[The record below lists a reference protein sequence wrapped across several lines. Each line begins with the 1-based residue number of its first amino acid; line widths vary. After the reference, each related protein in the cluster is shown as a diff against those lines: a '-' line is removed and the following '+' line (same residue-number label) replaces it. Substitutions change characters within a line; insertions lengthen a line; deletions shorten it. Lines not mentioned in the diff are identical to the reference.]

1 MAIGALESGWGSSSI
16 AKGKGNLW
24 GWGAVNS
31 NPYGG
36 AKAFDPNDMG
46 KSFGIYSNELLS
58 KYYKD
63 YGAKSINSI
72 GTGSNP
78 AKKGYAYGNDG
89 SISKTWAP
97 QVVSTGT
104 RIINSMPSGISG
116 KGGSGGFGDGIS
128 YRDIRSSNLSGN
140 MGDTNILDLLNNKTN
155 KHSYK
160 TSIGGNGSNNILRNE
175 MNSSNTKHILNIT
188 NAKKN
193 LSTTSKIETLL
204 ENVCTLLESIDTSAS
219 GSKKILSGLNNG
231 TTTNNVIVSKYPNT
245 TNKTSSNVSTKK
257 AQSLQ
262 MSSSK
267 TNANLA
273 AKLAKG

>member
-1 MAIGALESGWGSSSI
+1 
-16 AKGKGNLW
+16 
-24 GWGAVNS
+24 
-31 NPYGG
+31 
-36 AKAFDPNDMG
+36 MG

-104 RIINSMPSGISG
+104 RIINSMPSGKSG
-116 KGGSGGFGDGIS
+116 NGGSGGFGDGIS